1 MPGKMVLAALRKV
14 WTALEP
20 LNIPMAVMGGIS
32 VSAWGYLRNTQ
43 DVDVLV
49 GVDKSQFEPVLNAA
63 YQAGLRPKRHPVLF
77 RIDQQDIAQLL
88 FTPPEIQWDV
98 QVDLLLVSTEYQRV
112 AILRREVI
120 KLADL
125 DIPIAILSCED
136 VVLHKLIA
144 GRIIDRADAA
154 MLLRENKTEIDFA
167 YLSHWVAKLQ
177 LQNEL
182 KEIYGEAFPDEPLPA
197 EFAG

>member
-1 MPGKMVLAALRKV
+1 MPGEMVLAALRQV

-20 LNIPMAVMGGIS
+20 LKIPMAVMGGIS

-43 DVDVLV
+43 DVDLLI
-49 GVDKSQFEPVLNAA
+49 GVDKAQFDSVLKTA

-98 QVDLLLVSTEYQRV
+98 QVDLLLVSTEYQQAAIARRV
-112 AILRREVI
+112 DM
-120 KLADL
+120 KLVGL
-125 DIPIAILSCED
+125 DFLIAILNCED
-136 VVLHKLIA
+136 VILHKLIA

-154 MLLRENKTEIDFA
+154 MLFRENRDKIDFD
-167 YLSHWVAKLQ
+167 YLAHWIKKLS
-177 LQNEL
+177 LQSEL
-182 KEIYGEAFPDEPLPA
+182 QEIFAEAFPDEPLPV
-197 EFAG
+197 EFTS